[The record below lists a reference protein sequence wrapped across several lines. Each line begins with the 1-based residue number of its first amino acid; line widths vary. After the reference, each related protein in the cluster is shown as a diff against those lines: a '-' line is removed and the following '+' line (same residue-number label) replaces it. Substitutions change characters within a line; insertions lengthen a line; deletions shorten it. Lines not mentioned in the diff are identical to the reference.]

1 MSAHRVVTSGSS
13 QTQHS
18 GTQSVTG
25 TGQPS
30 QGLQIITHTSTF
42 GGGGQRSFP
51 QQPKRPASAWLEPNT
66 TTRIA
71 AAIEIIFDVFTLK
84 LLSRH

>member
-30 QGLQIITHTSTF
+30 QGLQIIRHTSTF

-51 QQPKRPASAWLEPNT
+51 QQPKRPASA
-66 TTRIA
+66 
-71 AAIEIIFDVFTLK
+71 
-84 LLSRH
+84 